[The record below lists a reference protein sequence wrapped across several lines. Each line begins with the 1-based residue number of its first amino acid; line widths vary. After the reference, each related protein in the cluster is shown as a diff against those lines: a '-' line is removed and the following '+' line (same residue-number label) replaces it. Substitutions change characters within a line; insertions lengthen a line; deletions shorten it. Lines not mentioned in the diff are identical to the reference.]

1 MEVNDNAD
9 YLNER
14 AACTF
19 FASRLAPTKADR
31 RVFLLLQEQSV
42 ALRTVAH
49 DTLLSIFLKV
59 SLFNF
64 YTRLGYINRTTGHS
78 CFYFAATIAAFHEM

>member
-49 DTLLSIFLKV
+49 DTLLSIFL
-59 SLFNF
+59 
-64 YTRLGYINRTTGHS
+64 
-78 CFYFAATIAAFHEM
+78 